1 MDIVSQRLIRRLTK
15 VLPLWPDEL
24 LCDTPDDRQ
33 RLLSRVFFAI
43 IEERERGRNTSER
56 GQHWAYSLPR
66 HAELF
71 CIYEDMRAHFL
82 ALDRETSAAD
92 VGMSRET
99 SA

>member
-24 LCDTPDDRQ
+24 LCDTPDERQ
-33 RLLSRVFFAI
+33 VLLSRVFFAI
-43 IEERERGRNTSER
+43 IEERKRGRDTSER

-71 CIYEDMRAHFL
+71 CIYEDMREHFRD
-82 ALDRETSAAD
+82 LDARAA
-92 VGMSRET
+92 
-99 SA
+99 A